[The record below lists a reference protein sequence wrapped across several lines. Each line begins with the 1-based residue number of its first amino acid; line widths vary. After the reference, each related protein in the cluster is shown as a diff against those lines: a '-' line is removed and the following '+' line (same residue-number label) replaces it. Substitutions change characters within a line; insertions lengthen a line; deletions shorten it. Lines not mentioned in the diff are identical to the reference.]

1 MDIYEQLI
9 KKDYN
14 KFIDDIEHASD
25 NYAIIINNSDKKT
38 YYADELLNL
47 ERVQEL
53 LDIYYFYIQKTIRI
67 Y

>member
-47 ERVQEL
+47 ERNQGAPE
-53 LDIYYFYIQKTIRI
+53 
-67 Y
+67 